1 MVGVEDVL
9 IRSPI
14 VRNLPDKFRRRLIY
28 NTQLFPY
35 LKAVA
40 GKKKEKEEDN
50 KEAYKE
56 RRISIFPSK
65 VHKIIILVEPRSA
78 STLPI

>member
-50 KEAYKE
+50 KGAYKE
-56 RRISIFPSK
+56 RRIFSIEITRNGQVFLYS
-65 VHKIIILVEPRSA
+65 RSA